1 MRRRG
6 RIAASIGGVA
16 LTGAAVAVG
25 LLGFVGVERT
35 VPAGAQTRICGAT
48 VGVSV
53 SEPGR
58 SARLLGV
65 SESAL
70 AAGDRVRV
78 HPLCVV
84 EMLNVEGPGAEGSDV
99 GTPDADA
106 DGAQAAVHRRWRL
119 W

>member
-1 MRRRG
+1 MRRG
-6 RIAASIGGVA
+6 GWIAASIGGVA
-16 LTGAAVAVG
+16 LTGTVVAVG

-78 HPLCVV
+78 HPHCVV
-84 EMLNVEGPGAEGSDV
+84 EVLNVEGPDVAEPGAEESG
-99 GTPDADA
+99 AA
-106 DGAQAAVHRRWRL
+106 DGAQAAVHLRWRL

>member
-1 MRRRG
+1 MNRRK
-6 RIAASIGGVA
+6 RIAAGVGGVA
-16 LTGAAVAVG
+16 IAGAVVAVG
-25 LLGFVGVERT
+25 MLGFVGVERT

-48 VGVSV
+48 IGVSV

-70 AAGDRVRV
+70 AAGDRARV

-84 EMLNVEGPGAEGSDV
+84 EVLSVAGPGDDGPGVAGP
-99 GTPDADA
+99 GADA
-106 DGAQAAVHRRWRL
+106 DGAQAAVHLRWRL

>member
-1 MRRRG
+1 MNRRK
-6 RIAASIGGVA
+6 RIAAGVGGVA
-16 LTGAAVAVG
+16 IAGAVVAVG

-48 VGVSV
+48 IGVSV

-70 AAGDRVRV
+70 AAGDRARV

-84 EMLNVEGPGAEGSDV
+84 EVLSVAGPGDAGSSV
-99 GTPDADA
+99 AGSGADA
-106 DGAQAAVHRRWRL
+106 DGAQAAVRLRWRL